1 MPIIPSVRRTSQ
13 RLIALAL
20 VFAAG
25 LLLTGLPGHPSRAHA
40 DNVCTPDS
48 SWGTVNSSYASQVLT
63 LVNQHRAAIGVGQL
77 STDGALTASA
87 VWKSMNMAGLNY
99 FDHNDDPIG
108 RTVAQRLAACG
119 WPSNLGWGE
128 NIAYGY
134 STPADVMNGWLNSP
148 GHKANIENPSYTS
161 IGIGVAANS
170 QGVYYWTQD
179 FGQGSSGGSPPP
191 TTTSAAAAD
200 DDDRTASADDNRF
213 DDDHAPDDHGADD
226 DASDDH
232 RADDHASGDHHRD
245 DHDQPGFDDRDR
257 APDAGPRRLSRAE
270 GAQGEEGQE
279 GAQDEEAQ
287 RDRDGRAARLPQ
299 RARAPAPV
307 ELPASS
313 RMRAPATIRS
323 RSDETR

>member
-25 LLLTGLPGHPSRAHA
+25 LLLTVLPGHTSRARA

-134 STPADVMNGWLNSP
+134 STPADVMNGWLNSA

-191 TTTSAAAAD
+191 TTTS
-200 DDDRTASADDNRF
+200 
-213 DDDHAPDDHGADD
+213 P
-226 DASDDH
+226 
-232 RADDHASGDHHRD
+232 
-245 DHDQPGFDDRDR
+245 
-257 APDAGPRRLSRAE
+257 PRRRPHRLRRR
-270 GAQGEEGQE
+270 QPL
-279 GAQDEEAQ
+279 
-287 RDRDGRAARLPQ
+287 RRPRTRRPRRRRRRVRRPPRRRPRIRRPPRRRPRPARLRRP
-299 RARAPAPV
+299 
-307 ELPASS
+307 
-313 RMRAPATIRS
+313 
-323 RSDETR
+323 

>member
-25 LLLTGLPGHPSRAHA
+25 LLLTVLPGHPSRARA

-134 STPADVMNGWLNSP
+134 STPAGRDERLAQLRGPQGEHREPVVHVDRHRRRGELAGRLLLDTGLRPGLERRLAAAHDDVS
-148 GHKANIENPSYTS
+148 
-161 IGIGVAANS
+161 
-170 QGVYYWTQD
+170 
-179 FGQGSSGGSPPP
+179 
-191 TTTSAAAAD
+191 AAAD

-213 DDDHAPDDHGADD
+213 DDDHASDDHGADD

-232 RADDHASGDHHRD
+232 RADDHASGDHYRD
-245 DHDQPGFDDRDR
+245 DRDQPGFDDRDR
-257 APDAGPRRLSRAE
+257 APDAGTRRLSRAE
-270 GAQGEEGQE
+270 GAQGEE
-279 GAQDEEAQ
+279 EA
-287 RDRDGRAARLPQ
+287 GR
-299 RARAPAPV
+299 RARRRSTDAIVMVVPRAYLNLH
-307 ELPASS
+307 EL
-313 RMRAPATIRS
+313 RHL
-323 RSDETR
+323 

>member
-25 LLLTGLPGHPSRAHA
+25 LLLTVLPGHPSRARA
-40 DNVCTPDS
+40 DNVCTPDA
-48 SWGTVNSSYASQVLT
+48 SWGTVNSGYASQVLT

-191 TTTSAAAAD
+191 TTTSPPPPTTTAAPPPPTT
-200 DDDRTASADDNRF
+200 TASTTTT
-213 DDDHAPDDHGADD
+213 HPTTTAPTTTHPTTTAPTTTAPTTTHPATTTATTTTGP
-226 DASDDH
+226 ASTTVT
-232 RADDHASGDHHRD
+232 
-245 DHDQPGFDDRDR
+245 
-257 APDAGPRRLSRAE
+257 APPT
-270 GAQGEEGQE
+270 
-279 GAQDEEAQ
+279 
-287 RDRDGRAARLPQ
+287 
-299 RARAPAPV
+299 RARADSAAPKV
-307 ELPASS
+307 HKARKGRKARKTQKHNAIVMIVPRAYLNLHEL
-313 RMRAPATIRS
+313 RHL
-323 RSDETR
+323 

>member
-25 LLLTGLPGHPSRAHA
+25 LLLTVLPGHPSRARA

-134 STPADVMNGWLNSP
+134 STPADVMNGWLNSA

-191 TTTSAAAAD
+191 TTTSPPPPTTTTAPPPPTT
-200 DDDRTASADDNRF
+200 TASTTTT
-213 DDDHAPDDHGADD
+213 HPTTTAPTTTRPTTTAPTTTHPATTTATTATSP
-226 DASDDH
+226 ASTTVTAPPTRV
-232 RADDHASGDHHRD
+232 RADSAAPKVHKARKGRKARKTKKHNAIVMVV
-245 DHDQPGFDDRDR
+245 PR
-257 APDAGPRRLSRAE
+257 AYLN
-270 GAQGEEGQE
+270 
-279 GAQDEEAQ
+279 
-287 RDRDGRAARLPQ
+287 
-299 RARAPAPV
+299 V
-307 ELPASS
+307 HEL
-313 RMRAPATIRS
+313 RHL
-323 RSDETR
+323 

>member
-1 MPIIPSVRRTSQ
+1 VPIIPPVRRTSQ
-13 RLIALAL
+13 RLIALAV

-25 LLLTGLPGHPSRAHA
+25 LLLTVVPGPSRAHA
-40 DNVCTPDS
+40 DNVCTPDA
-48 SWGTVNSSYASQVLT
+48 SWGTINSSFASQVLT

-128 NIAYGY
+128 NIAEGF
-134 STPADVMNGWLNSP
+134 STPADVMNAWLNSP

-179 FGQGSSGGSPPP
+179 FGQGSSGSGPPPSTSTTTPSTTTTPPPPP
-191 TTTSAAAAD
+191 TTTTTPTTTTRPTTTAPTTTTQKTTTQKTTTQETTTTAATTTIEVPA
-200 DDDRTASADDNRF
+200 
-213 DDDHAPDDHGADD
+213 
-226 DASDDH
+226 
-232 RADDHASGDHHRD
+232 
-245 DHDQPGFDDRDR
+245 
-257 APDAGPRRLSRAE
+257 
-270 GAQGEEGQE
+270 
-279 GAQDEEAQ
+279 
-287 RDRDGRAARLPQ
+287 
-299 RARAPAPV
+299 APV
-307 ELPASS
+307 RVDSSVPKLHKAHKTHKAHSAHKTVKWGAYVVVPPRGHLKLREL
-313 RMRAPATIRS
+313 RHL
-323 RSDETR
+323 